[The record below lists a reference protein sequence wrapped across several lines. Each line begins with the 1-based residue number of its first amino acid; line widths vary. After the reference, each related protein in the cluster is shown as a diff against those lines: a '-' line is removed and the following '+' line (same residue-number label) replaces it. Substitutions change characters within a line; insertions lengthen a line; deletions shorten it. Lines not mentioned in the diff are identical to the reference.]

1 MLHCYYLPYQL
12 QRSKSFGGKMW
23 SHNWAVGNQAGKS
36 RDQESLPHEIQKFS
50 QVILIFRLYNQNLW
64 NQKLAKRQI
73 DVLLLYTISN
83 ITMNSPIFC
92 FTGCVRSLKLQR
104 LLLIYCWKTLCNMS
118 PWVIRCSAQKLLMKS
133 LSASPS
139 HFKSLKLMKTRF
151 DLLIV
156 SSRPPTGLE
165 IGVGSHN

>member
-23 SHNWAVGNQAGKS
+23 SHNWAVGNRALKS
-36 RDQESLPHEIQKFS
+36 TDQESLPHEIQKFS
-50 QVILIFRLYNQNLW
+50 QVILIFW
-64 NQKLAKRQI
+64 QI
-73 DVLLLYTISN
+73 
-83 ITMNSPIFC
+83 
-92 FTGCVRSLKLQR
+92 SLKLILYYWSSHQYFV
-104 LLLIYCWKTLCNMS
+104 LLVRSISKITTATTDTSAADIYCWKTLCNMS